1 MSESTEVGRAG
12 RKVTEP
18 RRTPDRALRSTFAT
32 NMALAGLAVATGILA
47 ARLLGPSGEGE
58 LTAIQTWP
66 LLLGTLAMLG
76 LDSALVYF
84 ISRQPERGKQLT
96 STAVFFALLSSF
108 AVGAVAWFALPF
120 LLSAQQPQVVSAARV
135 FLLIG
140 WIFACLLYTS
150 PSPRDGLLSRMPS

>member
-1 MSESTEVGRAG
+1 MSNAVGHAG
-12 RKVTEP
+12 RQVSQP

-32 NMALAGLAVATGILA
+32 NMALAVLAVATGVLA

-96 STAVFFALLSSF
+96 STAVLIGLLSAL
-108 AVGAVAWFALPF
+108 AVGAAAWFALPV

-135 FLLIG
+135 
-140 WIFACLLYTS
+140 
-150 PSPRDGLLSRMPS
+150 

>member
-1 MSESTEVGRAG
+1 MSESIAVWRAG
-12 RKVTEP
+12 RQVTQP

-32 NMALAGLAVATGILA
+32 NAALAVLAVATGVLA

-66 LLLGTLAMLG
+66 LLLGALAMLG

-96 STAVFFALLSSF
+96 STAVLIALLSSF
-108 AVGAVAWFALPF
+108 AVGAVAWVA
-120 LLSAQQPQVVSAARV
+120 
-135 FLLIG
+135 
-140 WIFACLLYTS
+140 
-150 PSPRDGLLSRMPS
+150 MP